1 MLGKHVRERKSE
13 VLAGFERMQK
23 KPELGA
29 VLAVK
34 TGVKMST
41 EEDEK
46 RSEAGTP
53 KAPQSAVRSAVKN
66 AFLRYRS
73 VGQDYGSSQ
82 MNGDFWTSC
91 AVRSS
96 CRGGP
101 SFMRC
106 SPEAR
111 RNRRGSRGGFT
122 VVEILVV
129 LVIIAIAAM
138 MVIPMMGSAGS
149 MQIRSAANVIAA
161 DLEYAKSMAIGRQK
175 IYTVIFNTA
184 TESYQ
189 IEDPNGVIGH
199 PIKKGFNYVVDFSS
213 DSRVDEVDI
222 VSADFDTTSEIQFDY
237 LGCPYN
243 GDSTALNSGVVTL
256 QAGQATATIT
266 VEPVTGFIS
275 ISE

>member
-1 MLGKHVRERKSE
+1 M
-13 VLAGFERMQK
+13 
-23 KPELGA
+23 
-29 VLAVK
+29 
-34 TGVKMST
+34 
-41 EEDEK
+41 
-46 RSEAGTP
+46 
-53 KAPQSAVRSAVKN
+53 
-66 AFLRYRS
+66 
-73 VGQDYGSSQ
+73 
-82 MNGDFWTSC
+82 
-91 AVRSS
+91 
-96 CRGGP
+96 
-101 SFMRC
+101 
-106 SPEAR
+106 
-111 RNRRGSRGGFT
+111 
-122 VVEILVV
+122 VEILVV

-189 IEDPNGVIGH
+189 IEDPCGVIGH

-237 LGCPYN
+237 LGCPYD
-243 GDSTALNSGVVTL
+243 GDGTALNSGVVTL